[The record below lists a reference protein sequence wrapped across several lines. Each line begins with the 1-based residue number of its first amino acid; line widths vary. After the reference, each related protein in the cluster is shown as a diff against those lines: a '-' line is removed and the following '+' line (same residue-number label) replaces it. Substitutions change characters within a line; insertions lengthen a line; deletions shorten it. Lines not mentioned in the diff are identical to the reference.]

1 MAQHFAYL
9 SQLDTVPAD
18 GFYKI
23 SISPAIAGYLK
34 SDFSDIRLYDSA
46 SQEVPY
52 LLQREEPV
60 QYKQLFK
67 EYEIVSRISKPLS
80 GTSLVLRNASRSNIN
95 NISLI
100 IQNTNAA
107 KKAQLSGS
115 NNGRDWYTIDDQF
128 IIQPTRSQSAT
139 SEVKAL
145 DFPLSDYEF
154 YKLDIN
160 DSLSA
165 PIHII
170 KAGYYDTYAENGK
183 YTQIEGLQLTQR
195 DSSALRQTF
204 VHIHLKQPVSVDKLQ
219 INVTSPVY
227 YMRQVEIKAVQKIKD
242 KRKREQSYYQTVAS
256 AVLNS
261 SADNVIFPDT
271 LYTQD
276 FYLLIHNEDNVPLQ
290 MSEVKAYQ
298 LNTYMIAF
306 LKRGENYQLK
316 FGQAGLNAPH
326 YDLAYFKD
334 KLPVNIPAI
343 QANTIQP
350 VASQQTIPNS
360 GTAWFNNKMLLWAT
374 LGIVILLL
382 GYMSFQMV
390 KDMKSNQ

>member
-1 MAQHFAYL
+1 
-9 SQLDTVPAD
+9 
-18 GFYKI
+18 
-23 SISPAIAGYLK
+23 
-34 SDFSDIRLYDSA
+34 
-46 SQEVPY
+46 
-52 LLQREEPV
+52 
-60 QYKQLFK
+60 
-67 EYEIVSRISKPLS
+67 
-80 GTSLVLRNASRSNIN
+80 
-95 NISLI
+95 
-100 IQNTNAA
+100 
-107 KKAQLSGS
+107 
-115 NNGRDWYTIDDQF
+115 
-128 IIQPTRSQSAT
+128 
-139 SEVKAL
+139 
-145 DFPLSDYEF
+145 
-154 YKLDIN
+154 
-160 DSLSA
+160 
-165 PIHII
+165 
-170 KAGYYDTYAENGK
+170 
-183 YTQIEGLQLTQR
+183 
-195 DSSALRQTF
+195 
-204 VHIHLKQPVSVDKLQ
+204 VDKLQ

-227 YMRQVEIKAVQKIKD
+227 YLRQVEIKAVQRIKD
-242 KRKREQSYYQTVAS
+242 KRKREQNYDQTVAS

-261 SADNVIFPDT
+261 SADNVIFPDA

-290 MSEVKAYQ
+290 ISEVKAYQ

-350 VASQQTIPNS
+350 VASQQVIENS